1 MKVVWSRR
9 AVEHLGKIREY
20 IEEDDP
26 AAAER
31 VAQRIVY
38 CVRTLTNHP
47 LMGRPGRLRGTRE
60 LVITG
65 TPYIAHIECGG
76 IASRS
81 SRCFMDGENGPG
93 PFNAIY

>member
-65 TPYIAHIECGG
+65 TPYIAPYRVRRNCIEIVAVFHG
-76 IASRS
+76 R
-81 SRCFMDGENGPG
+81 RKWPG
-93 PFNAIY
+93 SF

>member
-1 MKVVWSRR
+1 MTVVWSRR
-9 AVEHLGKIREY
+9 AVEHLSKIREY

-65 TPYIAHIECGG
+65 TPYIAPYRVRRNCIEIVAVFHG
-76 IASRS
+76 R
-81 SRCFMDGENGPG
+81 RKWPG
-93 PFNAIY
+93 SF